1 MIYIIKLFILFNIC
15 SSGSMTRPMDPD
27 TLFTFNSITGRRT
40 TTTTSGSIVDVCN
53 YGIQPKCLLEVME
66 PQIQFNVDLYHD
78 VDEVEKWSKTIID
91 YGCCSLL
98 YGSSQDIQ
106 DLTWNWQKICYE
118 NVSLLNFPFD
128 FEENLY
134 VYYELKEYC
143 PNEVVPTDVSPYKNA
158 GSVLEVNFRP
168 NGISA
173 TCEML
178 PKSEKIGSMYIV
190 YIENAEFDHIAAVY
204 EDGEVISWIPEMNNC
219 NDNYDGFKWIKGG
232 KGYSQNLE
240 ELLLTNIVEV
250 IVFDKILIEQSKNA
264 WKIFQEDISFDLVRH
279 SCSSAVFTALSGGLT
294 HCTFLGNT
302 SLVFPEQLFS
312 HLKELMDIISPGRI
326 VHPIK
331 FEAIF
336 S

>member
-1 MIYIIKLFILFNIC
+1 MIYIMTLFILFNSC
-15 SSGSMTRPMDPD
+15 SAY
-27 TLFTFNSITGRRT
+27 FRRRS
-40 TTTTSGSIVDVCN
+40 TTTSESIVDVCN
-53 YGIQPKCLLEVME
+53 YGIHHSCLLESMN
-66 PQIQFNVDLYHD
+66 PQIQFDVDLYHN
-78 VDEVEKWSKTIID
+78 VDEVEKWSKTIVD

-98 YGSSQDIQ
+98 YGSSKDIR

-118 NVSLLNFPFD
+118 NVSLLNFPF
-128 FEENLY
+128 EEDLY
-134 VYYELKEYC
+134 AYYDIKEYC

-173 TCEML
+173 TCEVL
-178 PKSEKIGSMYIV
+178 PKSEKTGSMYIV
-190 YIENAEFDHIAAVY
+190 YIENAGFDHLAAVY
-204 EDGEVISWIPEMNNC
+204 EDGEVISWTPEINNC
-219 NDNYDGFKWIKGG
+219 DDNDGFQWIKGG

-240 ELLLTNIVEV
+240 ELLETNIVEV
-250 IVFDKILIEQSKNA
+250 IVFDEILIEQSKNA

-302 SLVFPEQLFS
+302 SLVFPEQLFN
-312 HLKELMDIISPGRI
+312 HLKELIDVISPGRI

-331 FEAIF
+331 FESIF